1 MESVLEIV
9 KGTRYGL
16 NEIADPFAQLK
27 STGVED
33 ATAQMAKQQAYAIRE
48 IGRVRGRGTLA
59 RMGAEIIGAT
69 RKDYRLDLFAKMM
82 GFIKSEHAIEINTGG
97 ARTAEEIEADV
108 AALDK
113 ELEELTRK
121 DDA

>member
-1 MESVLEIV
+1 MTNQERLDAILRRVSDQHG
-9 KGTRYGL
+9 KL
-16 NEIADPFAQLK
+16 N
-27 STGVED
+27 
-33 ATAQMAKQQAYAIRE
+33 AKQQAYAIRE

>member
-1 MESVLEIV
+1 MNRLGVENVSA
-9 KGTRYGL
+9 KKQ
-16 NEIADPFAQLK
+16 EIANERASRRERIDP
-27 STGVED
+27 
-33 ATAQMAKQQAYAIRE
+33 YAGLE
-48 IGRVRGRGTLA
+48 G
-59 RMGAEIIGAT
+59 E
-69 RKDYRLDLFAKMM
+69 
-82 GFIKSEHAIEINTGG
+82 IEINTGG

>member
-1 MESVLEIV
+1 MEYKKEV
-9 KGTRYGL
+9 
-16 NEIADPFAQLK
+16 A
-27 STGVED
+27 
-33 ATAQMAKQQAYAIRE
+33 
-48 IGRVRGRGTLA
+48 
-59 RMGAEIIGAT
+59 
-69 RKDYRLDLFAKMM
+69 KDYLGDAVGIFARQLIKSMEGTNGVPSQKGLDLFAKMM